1 MMRKII
7 SLVLAVLVMT
17 CQVYV
22 YAAEHTDDFGR
33 EIYDGEAPG
42 EYFVAYLYTTED
54 VEAFLAGNGIPGYAY
69 PSHAVQVPE
78 NFVEWKRLSSLGIFK
93 SFCVTGDPVDLNY
106 YAYEL
111 VPDGSEGIIKLY
123 VEHGNA
129 HDYSGDI
136 ALTIFDVDGSM
147 GQLSDS
153 ASWNELGFS
162 IVCREEMTY
171 VYEGKKLKCIEWEQN
186 GMALRLSYSIPGNE
200 KLPDDCLIDRILSLD
215 DADFCTAKA
224 ELLAIGS
231 KDFPPTGDMVVF
243 PVYMLSLSAWVLIIL
258 VQKKKHT

>member
-78 NFVEWKRLSSLGIFK
+78 NFVEWKRLSFLGIFK

-111 VPDGSEGIIKLY
+111 VPDGSEGIIILY

-129 HDYSGDI
+129 HD
-136 ALTIFDVDGSM
+136 
-147 GQLSDS
+147 
-153 ASWNELGFS
+153 
-162 IVCREEMTY
+162 
-171 VYEGKKLKCIEWEQN
+171 
-186 GMALRLSYSIPGNE
+186 
-200 KLPDDCLIDRILSLD
+200 
-215 DADFCTAKA
+215 
-224 ELLAIGS
+224 
-231 KDFPPTGDMVVF
+231 
-243 PVYMLSLSAWVLIIL
+243 
-258 VQKKKHT
+258 